1 MNLVDKIFL
10 LKDASNWLVKLNFT
24 VNQKK
29 LFEFVDRFSEEVNFF
44 IFWNNGRRLVGFLV
58 N

>member
-44 IFWNNGRRLVGFLV
+44 IF
-58 N
+58 